1 MVVSVLL
8 LAAEFLLVL
17 NHLCFQKKIVILRFL
32 KLEKKLI
39 LSIFLVVETEGVLKT
54 SFDLGLFFLIFFQ
67 TLFSSEDEDEKDDS
81 LDEDDKDESF
91 NNEERE
97 ILDFCFFGFDFSLFL
112 ELN

>member
-67 TLFSSEDEDEKDDS
+67 TLFSSEDEKDDS